1 MKKYFSKTLIL
12 SLVVLVLAATPLLAK
27 SKAYMGVF
35 LSDLSAGDFEEL
47 GLKENYGVFIESI
60 VEESP
65 AEEAGLQAQDVILQ
79 VAGDKIYTVDQITKM
94 LTTYEPD
101 QVVKIKVMRDD
112 KTKTIKLTLGKKKG
126 KEVKKKA
133 FLGVYMQNLSEKYR
147 KKIGL
152 EDHYG
157 VLIEK
162 VVKDGPVQK
171 AGMQNKD
178 IILKIGEDKVYT
190 SDQISQMLNY
200 LKPEQQIKI
209 TAFRDKEYKTFDVI
223 LGEKEIPSFEFDT
236 SGMEFLR
243 DIPENIFVYKYD
255 DKNGKWIG
263 IQPKELNEQLLKTY
277 NLENGVLIEKVFE
290 DTPAE
295 DAGLLAGD
303 IITHINDQIM
313 ENTKGIIKLIQSK
326 EIDDEIDIAI
336 KRGTE
341 LKIIKTKIGKRQD
354 LHSDQKVEVS
364 FDEGDVR
371 IMIDGDEELL
381 LDLGDLKE
389 LEKLKELQYLKGEKM
404 EHFNEQMEKLG
415 EKLKD
420 IKIDIIEKSK
430 SKDI

>member
-389 LEKLKELQYLKGEKM
+389 LEKLKELQFLKGEKM
-404 EHFNEQMEKLG
+404 ELFNEKMEKLG

>member
-1 MKKYFSKTLIL
+1 MKRIFSKTLIL
-12 SLVVLVLAATPLLAK
+12 SLVVLILAATPLLAK
-27 SKAYMGVF
+27 PKAYIGVF
-35 LSDLSAGDFEEL
+35 LSDLSIQDFEEL
-47 GLKENYGVFIESI
+47 GLKKNYGVFIESI

-65 AEEAGLQAQDVILQ
+65 AQEAGLQPQDVILQ
-79 VAGDKIYTVDQITKM
+79 IAGDKIYTVEQITKM
-94 LTTYEPD
+94 LTIFEPE
-101 QVVKIKVMRDD
+101 QVVKIKVLRDD
-112 KTKTIKLTLGKKKG
+112 KTKNIKVTLGKKKE

-133 FLGVYMQNLSEKYR
+133 FLGVYMQNLSEKLR

-152 EDHYG
+152 EDQYG
-157 VLIEK
+157 VFIEK

-171 AGMQNKD
+171 AGMQD
-178 IILKIGEDKVYT
+178 DDVILKIGEDKVYT
-190 SDQISQMLNY
+190 SDQISKMLNY
-200 LKPEQQIKI
+200 LKPEQHVKI
-209 TAFRDKEYKTFDVI
+209 TVFRDKEYKTFDVI
-223 LGEKEIPSFEFDT
+223 LGEKEISSF
-236 SGMEFLR
+236 GFLNSEIELLH
-243 DIPENIFVYKYD
+243 DIPENIFVYRYD
-255 DKNGKWIG
+255 EKNGKWIG

-277 NLENGVLIEKVFE
+277 NLENGVLIERVFE

-341 LKIIKTKIGKRQD
+341 LKIIKTKIGKRHD

-389 LEKLKELQYLKGEKM
+389 LEKLKELQFIKGEQM
-404 EHFNEQMEKLG
+404 EHFKEQMEKLG
-415 EKLKD
+415 DKLKD
-420 IKIDIIEKSK
+420 IKIDIIKSSE

>member
-1 MKKYFSKTLIL
+1 MKKNFSKTLIL
-12 SLVVLVLAATPLLAK
+12 SLIVLILAATPLLAK
-27 SKAYMGVF
+27 PKAYIGVF
-35 LSDLSAGDFEEL
+35 LSDLSVQDFEEL

-65 AEEAGLQAQDVILQ
+65 AEEAGLLAQDVILQ
-79 VAGDKIYTVDQITKM
+79 VAGDKIYTVEQITKM
-94 LTTYEPD
+94 LTIFEPD
-101 QVVKIKVMRDD
+101 QVVKIKVLRDD
-112 KTKTIKLTLGKKKG
+112 KTKNIKLTLGEKKEN
-126 KEVKKKA
+126 EVKKRA
-133 FLGVYMQNLSEKYR
+133 FLGVYLEDLSDKYR

-152 EDHYG
+152 EDQYG

-162 VVKDGPVQK
+162 VVKDGPVHK
-171 AGMQNKD
+171 AGMQD
-178 IILKIGEDKVYT
+178 DDVILEIGEDKVYT
-190 SDQISQMLNY
+190 SDQISKMLKY
-200 LKPEQQIKI
+200 LKPEQHIKI
-209 TAFRDKEYKTFDVI
+209 KAFRDKEYMIFDVI
-223 LGEKEIPSFEFDT
+223 LGEKEIPFFGIFPPEI
-236 SGMEFLR
+236 EFLK
-243 DIPENIFVYKYD
+243 DIPKNIFVYKYKD
-255 DKNGKWIG
+255 ENGKWIG
-263 IQPKELNEQLLKTY
+263 IQTKELNEQLLKTY

-290 DTPAE
+290 NTPAE

-313 ENTKGIIKLIQSK
+313 ENTKSIIKLIQSK

-341 LKIIKTKIGKRQD
+341 LKIIKTKIGKRHD

-404 EHFNEQMEKLG
+404 GLLNEKMEKLG

-420 IKIDIIEKSK
+420 IKIDIIKKSE
-430 SKDI
+430 SRDI